1 MSAIGPIGWEDTR
14 RLRDEFVRLLT
25 TDSETNDM
33 RRREF
38 NQALFM
44 ADGEQVWTKVTLSM
58 VLEKYDKAVR
68 ALSRNGKLA
77 PGMTVTE
84 R

>member
-1 MSAIGPIGWEDTR
+1 MSAIGPVGWEDTQK
-14 RLRDEFVRLLT
+14 LRDEFVRLLT
-25 TDSETNDM
+25 EDSETHDA

-44 ADGEQVWTKVTLSM
+44 PDGKPVWTETTLSM

-68 ALSRNGKLA
+68 SLGSR
-77 PGMTVTE
+77 P
-84 R
+84 

>member
-1 MSAIGPIGWEDTR
+1 MSAIGPVGWEDTQ

-25 TDSETNDM
+25 TDSETHDA

-44 ADGEQVWTKVTLSM
+44 ADGEQVWTKISLSM

-68 ALSRNGKLA
+68 SLSRRT
-77 PGMTVTE
+77 PD
-84 R
+84 